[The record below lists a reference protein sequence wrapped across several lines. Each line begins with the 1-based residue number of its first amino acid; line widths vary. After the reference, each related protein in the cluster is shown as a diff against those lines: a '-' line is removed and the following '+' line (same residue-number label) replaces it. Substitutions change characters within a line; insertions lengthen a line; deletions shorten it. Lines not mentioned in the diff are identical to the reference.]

1 MKETP
6 KELKGINGDKI
17 KRQVI
22 TLRVN
27 LWKDEYYEKRLE
39 TRGRNLLYEWK
50 DVTCLVLNFEE
61 ISFMNEDKIGGD
73 SSQREVKL
81 SGF

>member
-1 MKETP
+1 MDLIMKETP

-27 LWKDEYYEKRLE
+27 L
-39 TRGRNLLYEWK
+39 
-50 DVTCLVLNFEE
+50 
-61 ISFMNEDKIGGD
+61 
-73 SSQREVKL
+73 
-81 SGF
+81 

>member
-39 TRGRNLLYEWK
+39 IQAQKGNNIM
-50 DVTCLVLNFEE
+50 D
-61 ISFMNEDKIGGD
+61 
-73 SSQREVKL
+73 
-81 SGF
+81 